1 MSDAQCARMLGELKE
16 ILMNMMMK
24 YLAGTMLWLLMWSGN
39 VFADEDAKSYFVIGN
54 SLTWDTVP
62 SQLDGDIQWHVDC
75 GKSLPYIF
83 ENPDKPCVKTSTLWP
98 SALEEKQYDVISVQ
112 PHYGS
117 TLEQDATVISEWMA
131 MQPKAEFV
139 IHTGWARVA
148 ERVDETAKAEA
159 GGEMVHSTAYID
171 ALIDLLRRTNPGRMI
186 RRTFAMD
193 ALELIAADIAEEK
206 APFEQV
212 AEVHRD
218 AIHVNTSGR
227 YLMHNLMRQG
237 LGQAASAKG
246 FESVGPS
253 IRTYLNSV
261 LIRLQAD
268 APAVESIVVSTV
280 VYVSESKDRKIAA
293 FSLHEPSG
301 ELARIGEVEM
311 SGAPGCL
318 ALDAEGDHIYAALR
332 SSSEFATLKVD
343 RNNGQL
349 AILGTAPAAGSAA
362 YVFPD
367 RTGKWL
373 FGAYYGEGLISV
385 SRIDDQHRVSGDPVT
400 VLDIGKKAHCVQS
413 DPANQFVFVPHP
425 MDLNRVDQF
434 AFDVASGLLARNNP
448 GYLEGAP
455 GAGPRHMQ
463 FHPNG
468 KWVYL
473 VNEQGKSVSLCDY
486 DAANGTLTLRQT
498 LSTVPEEWDQSQGS
512 CADIEISADGRFVYA
527 SNRGH
532 DSIAAFSID
541 AESGELIS
549 LGQTP
554 TEATPR
560 SFNLMPVKDQALVV
574 AAGQKSST
582 LIVYWRN
589 PKTGE
594 LSALRTYDCGG
605 SPAWV
610 LGVSIGE

>member
-1 MSDAQCARMLGELKE
+1 MFSGSA
-16 ILMNMMMK
+16 
-24 YLAGTMLWLLMWSGN
+24 LA
-39 VFADEDAKSYFVIGN
+39 ADDEKSYYVIGN

-98 SALEEKQYDVISVQ
+98 SALKEKQYDVISVQ

-117 TLEQDATVISEWMA
+117 SLDQDATVISAWME
-131 MQPKAEFV
+131 MQPQAEFV

-148 ERVDETAKAEA
+148 ERVDETAKTEA
-159 GGEMVHSTAYID
+159 GGDMVHSIAYIE
-171 ALIDLLRRTNPGRMI
+171 ALVDLLKRTNPERTI
-186 RRTFAMD
+186 RRTMAMD
-193 ALELIAADIAEEK
+193 ALELIAADVAAGK
-206 APFEQV
+206 APYKDV

-237 LGQAASAKG
+237 LGQKGSAAG
-246 FESVGPS
+246 FDAVGPAAK
-253 IRTYLNSV
+253 TYLNTV
-261 LIRLQAD
+261 LKRFKAEAPEVAD
-268 APAVESIVVSTV
+268 VDIDTV
-280 VYVSESKDRKIAA
+280 VYVSESKDKKVAV
-293 FSLHEPSG
+293 FSLHTPSG
-301 ELARIGEVEM
+301 ELSRIGEVEL

-318 ALDAEGDHIYAALR
+318 ALDSAGEHIYAAVR

-343 RNNGQL
+343 RSTGEL
-349 AILGTAPAAGSAA
+349 GILGTAPAAGSAA

-367 RTGKWL
+367 RSGKWL
-373 FGAYYGEGLISV
+373 FGAYYGEGLVSV
-385 SRIDDQHRVSGDPVT
+385 SRIDDQHRVSGEPTT
-400 VLDIGKKAHCVQS
+400 VLDIGKKAHCVQA

-434 AFDVASGLLARNNP
+434 AFDAASGLLARNDP
-448 GYLEGAP
+448 EYLEGAP

-486 DAANGTLTLRQT
+486 DAENGTLTLRQT
-498 LSTVPEEWDQSQGS
+498 LSTVPDDWDQSQGS

-541 AESGELIS
+541 SGSGELTS

-554 TEATPR
+554 TEKTPR
-560 SFNLMPVKDQALVV
+560 SFNLMPVKDQSLVV
-574 AAGQKSST
+574 AAGQGSNT
-582 LIVYWRN
+582 LIVYRRS

-594 LSALRTYDCGG
+594 LSPLQTYDCGS

-610 LGVSIGE
+610 LGVKIGD

>member
-1 MSDAQCARMLGELKE
+1 
-16 ILMNMMMK
+16 MK
-24 YLAGTMLWLLMWSGN
+24 TMTKCFASLAFCLLIFAGTALA
-39 VFADEDAKSYFVIGN
+39 ADDAKSYYVIGN
-54 SLTWDTVP
+54 SLTWDTSP
-62 SQLDGDIQWHVDC
+62 GQLDGDVQWHVDC

-98 SALEEKQYDVISVQ
+98 SALKDKQYDVISVQ

-148 ERVDETAKAEA
+148 ERVAETAKTEA
-159 GGEMVHSTAYID
+159 GGEMAHSTAYID
-171 ALIDLLRRTNPGRMI
+171 ALTDLLKRTNPERI
-186 RRTFAMD
+186 VRRTFAMD
-193 ALELIAADIAEEK
+193 ALELIAADIAGEK
-206 APFEQV
+206 SPFDEV
-212 AEVHRD
+212 ADVHRD
-218 AIHVNTSGR
+218 AIHINSAGR

-237 LGQAASAKG
+237 LGQKGSAKG
-246 FESVGPS
+246 FDSVGPS
-253 IRTYLNSV
+253 IRTYLNTV
-261 LIRLQAD
+261 LERLKAD
-268 APAVESIVVSTV
+268 PPAVESVEISTV
-280 VYVSESKDRKIAA
+280 VYVSESKDKKIAM

-318 ALDAEGDHIYAALR
+318 ALDAEGDHVYAAVR

-343 RNNGQL
+343 RTTGQL
-349 AILGTAPAAGSAA
+349 SILGTAPAAGSAA

-373 FGAYYGEGLISV
+373 FGAYYGEGLVSV
-385 SRIDDQHRVSGDPVT
+385 SRIDDQHLVSGEPTT
-400 VLDIGKKAHCVQS
+400 VLDIGKKAHCVQV
-413 DPANQFVFVPHP
+413 DAANQFVFVPHP

-434 AFDVASGLLARNNP
+434 AFDAASGLLARNDP
-448 GYLEGAP
+448 EYLEGAP
-455 GAGPRHMQ
+455 GAGPRHLQ

-473 VNEQGKSVSLCDY
+473 VNEQGKSVSLCNY
-486 DAANGTLTLRQT
+486 DAAVGTLTLRQT
-498 LSTVPEEWDQSQGS
+498 LSTIPEDWDQGQGS

-541 AESGELIS
+541 QKSGELTS

-554 TEATPR
+554 TEETPR

-574 AAGQKSST
+574 AAGQGSNT
-582 LIVYWRN
+582 LIVYRRD
-589 PKTGE
+589 PKSGE
-594 LSALRTYDCGG
+594 LSPLRTYECGG

-610 LGVSIGE
+610 LGVRIGE

>member
-1 MSDAQCARMLGELKE
+1 MTKCFTS
-16 ILMNMMMK
+16 
-24 YLAGTMLWLLMWSGN
+24 LALCLLMFSASA
-39 VFADEDAKSYFVIGN
+39 FAAEDAKSYYVIGN
-54 SLTWDTVP
+54 SLTWDTMP
-62 SQLDGDIQWHVDC
+62 GQLDGDTQWHVDC

-98 SALEEKQYDVISVQ
+98 SALKDKQYDVISVQ

-148 ERVDETAKAEA
+148 ERVEETASTEA
-159 GGEMVHSTAYID
+159 GGEMAHSTAYIE
-171 ALIDLLRRTNPGRMI
+171 ALIDLLKRTHPQRTI

-193 ALELIAADIAEEK
+193 ALEVIAADIEAGK
-206 APFEQV
+206 APFAEV

-227 YLMHNLMRQG
+227 YMMHNLMRQG
-237 LGQAASAKG
+237 LGQKPSAAG
-246 FESVGPS
+246 FDSVGPS
-253 IRTYLNSV
+253 IRTYLNTV
-261 LIRLQAD
+261 LERLKAG
-268 APAVESIVVSTV
+268 APAVESGPIDTV
-280 VYVSESKDRKIAA
+280 VYVSESKDKKIAV

-301 ELARIGEVEM
+301 ELVRIGEVGL

-318 ALDAEGDHIYAALR
+318 ALDAAGDHVYAAVR

-343 RNNGQL
+343 RSNGQL
-349 AILGTAPAAGSAA
+349 DILGTAPAAGSAA

-367 RTGKWL
+367 RSGKWL

-385 SRIDDQHRVSGDPVT
+385 SRIDDQHKVSGDPTT

-434 AFDVASGLLARNNP
+434 AFDAASGLLARNDP
-448 GYLEGAP
+448 EYLEGAP

-486 DAANGTLTLRQT
+486 DAVNGTLTLRQT
-498 LSTVPEEWDQSQGS
+498 LSTVPEDWDQSQGS

-532 DSIAAFSID
+532 DSIAVFSID
-541 AESGELIS
+541 AETGELTS

-554 TEATPR
+554 TEKTPR
-560 SFNLMPVKDQALVV
+560 SFNLMPVKAQALVV
-574 AAGQKSST
+574 AAGQGSDT
-582 LIVYWRN
+582 LIVYRRN
-589 PKTGE
+589 PGTGE
-594 LSALRTYDCGG
+594 LTPLRTYECGG

-610 LGVSIGE
+610 LGVSLGE